1 MRKIVAR
8 SRCNSFDSV
17 GSNMSN
23 VSLPEDSVAYFN
35 EKYEKIVARSRCNSF
50 DSVGS
55 NMSNASLPE
64 DNVAYFNEK
73 YEKLK
78 KKYNRLEKRHNRLE
92 KRYNRLEK
100 RQNII
105 NTKLN
110 THIKKE
116 KKENIEKE
124 VKELMRC
131 MLNDVEY
138 KIERD
143 ELEAAGWTHSGRLD
157 CVIS

>member
-8 SRCNSFDSV
+8 
-17 GSNMSN
+17 
-23 VSLPEDSVAYFN
+23 A
-35 EKYEKIVARSRCNSF
+35 RCNSF

-64 DNVAYFNEK
+64 DSETIQEK

-92 KRYNRLEK
+92 KRQNRLEK

-110 THIKKE
+110 SHI

-138 KIERD
+138 KIERE
-143 ELEAAGWTHSGRLD
+143 ELEAAGWTHSGRLE